1 MLGLS
6 CLSQHDFGMNVGEK
20 GLELRWE
27 GEGLFIILQLC
38 KQAGN
43 LGVFGEPQGT
53 SQSPG
58 NLGWKKDWLED
69 G

>member
-1 MLGLS
+1 MG
-6 CLSQHDFGMNVGEK
+6 GK

>member
-1 MLGLS
+1 MG
-6 CLSQHDFGMNVGEK
+6 GK

-43 LGVFGEPQGT
+43 PGVFGEAQGT
-53 SQSPG
+53 LQSPG
-58 NLGWKKDWLED
+58 NLGWRRDWLED